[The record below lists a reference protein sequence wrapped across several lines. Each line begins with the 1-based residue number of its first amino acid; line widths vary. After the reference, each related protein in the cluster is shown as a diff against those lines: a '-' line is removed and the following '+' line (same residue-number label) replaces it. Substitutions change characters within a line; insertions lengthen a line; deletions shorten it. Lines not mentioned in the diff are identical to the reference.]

1 VLLAQDIPGFKS
13 RPAFIVP
20 LAFVLLFTLGA
31 GPNFLLT
38 VFACGVLIIGTYL
51 LWRPGEAQILLFL
64 FAYQWLQVTSTLFF
78 ANIRGVPVSELLL
91 GFPAMDQAAFL
102 VILALMVLAI
112 GMRLGA
118 GPPQPFLLARA
129 HIAITTVSPVR
140 WLHLH
145 AVWWGVS
152 TASLLLAAE
161 IPGLSQPLLALA
173 DFKWATFVILTIVTF
188 VHPGASPIPWLIVF
202 AVEFLSSIGGYFS
215 TFKSVFVYTLIALTA
230 VSVRISLWR
239 ATGGMI
245 AAVMMLTFG
254 IYWSAIKQDYRRF
267 VSGGEQAQI
276 VVVSRAEAF
285 GKILDLVAGVDAQH
299 LSRATE
305 NLANRFAELDIFSS
319 VLVNVPS
326 VVPHEGGTLWWD
338 AVSRPFMPRMLFSDK
353 AIIDESELSRRY
365 TGIQMAGMEEGT
377 QISMG
382 YIAESYIDFSE
393 FGMWGVLLLF
403 GYCIGRI
410 YRWLVDHPNG
420 HGIFGFGLACAT
432 LLQAG
437 SIGASSAKIVGGVLV
452 CILVAAILLNF
463 IVPKYLRWLRT

>member
-1 VLLAQDIPGFKS
+1 
-13 RPAFIVP
+13 
-20 LAFVLLFTLGA
+20 
-31 GPNFLLT
+31 
-38 VFACGVLIIGTYL
+38 
-51 LWRPGEAQILLFL
+51 
-64 FAYQWLQVTSTLFF
+64 
-78 ANIRGVPVSELLL
+78 
-91 GFPAMDQAAFL
+91 
-102 VILALMVLAI
+102 
-112 GMRLGA
+112 
-118 GPPQPFLLARA
+118 
-129 HIAITTVSPVR
+129 
-140 WLHLH
+140 
-145 AVWWGVS
+145 
-152 TASLLLAAE
+152 
-161 IPGLSQPLLALA
+161 
-173 DFKWATFVILTIVTF
+173 
-188 VHPGASPIPWLIVF
+188 
-202 AVEFLSSIGGYFS
+202 
-215 TFKSVFVYTLIALTA
+215 
-230 VSVRISLWR
+230 
-239 ATGGMI
+239 MI
-245 AAVMMLTFG
+245 AAVMMLTLG
-254 IYWSAIKQDYRRF
+254 IYWTAIKEDYRHF